1 MPFFIVNGWTGV
13 IPAGTPYA
21 QMLPFKRE
29 NWESEVVIEDP
40 NKLYEKNM
48 DNAAKYRVRDG
59 GVYWNQVWE
68 RRTYK

>member
-1 MPFFIVNGWTGV
+1 MF
-13 IPAGTPYA
+13 
-21 QMLPFKRE
+21 PFKRE

-48 DNAAKYRVRDG
+48 DNAGKYRVRDG